1 MQDMRK
7 LLRSYRDNIMELQ
20 DEYNKINHDDML
32 FQSDRIEELEE
43 NIKCVNDFV
52 KGIYSYRIRKAIR
65 MYYIED
71 YPYKLSWEQVADAI
85 GGGWTSNAL
94 KTEIHRLITQKN
106 CNECNECD
114 T

>member
-7 LLRSYRDNIMELQ
+7 LLRRYRDNVMELQ
-20 DEYNKINHDDML
+20 DEYHKMHHDDMS
-32 FQSDRIEELEE
+32 FRSDRSDRIEELEE
-43 NIKCVNDFV
+43 NIECVNNFV

-65 MYYIED
+65 MYYMED
-71 YPYKLSWEQVADAI
+71 APCKLSWEQVADVI

-94 KTEIHRLITQKN
+94 KTEIHRLIAQKN
-106 CNECNECD
+106 CNECN